1 MSATTTAM
9 QLRRFNYL
17 QRPETDVRGLPNHWH
32 FEVRPMPGVKSE
44 LVFIVNPHGRYFHGE
59 GRTQI
64 SSLSIP
70 NQAKV
75 IVPLLLE
82 AFVTEFD
89 GMPAPVCR
97 NSAAFAPFSWSTGN
111 QALGRAVAA
120 RCQAIGIRSE
130 LCSVQVSD
138 AQTIRV
144 AGECWVRWEADIM
157 QAMSMFGGRPDDGEE
172 NVEVEGGLRYDFLLL
187 GRMSI
192 FAYEGPQCD
201 LRWRS

>member
-1 MSATTTAM
+1 M
-9 QLRRFNYL
+9 
-17 QRPETDVRGLPNHWH
+17 
-32 FEVRPMPGVKSE
+32 
-44 LVFIVNPHGRYFHGE
+44 
-59 GRTQI
+59 
-64 SSLSIP
+64 
-70 NQAKV
+70 

-89 GMPAPVCR
+89 GMPAPVCM

-111 QALGRAVAA
+111 AALARAVAA

-130 LCSVQVSD
+130 LCSVQVSG

-172 NVEVEGGLRYDFLLL
+172 NVEVEGGCEYCHITLSFYRPLF
-187 GRMSI
+187 
-192 FAYEGPQCD
+192 PCNQCETTFYCSKECQSLHTKVHSVTCVGALD
-201 LRWRS
+201 